1 MAETVF
7 PKLSSS
13 DQSYMPKDGWSV
25 LHLFCVGSID
35 LDKGKIVS
43 ACKAAN
49 EDGYQVVP
57 FAVLGHKAQVGFI
70 GLGPSFVRLK
80 EFQRDLERA
89 GLIVV
94 DSYVSITEVSEYA
107 SQMPAERK
115 EPRLHPVLPPVG
127 MYNICFYGMS
137 KSRSVGANWYQ
148 LSYEER
154 ERMMY
159 GHGASGRTF
168 AGRVVQLVTGSTGV
182 DDYEW
187 GVTLFAARPD
197 DLKAVVYTMRF
208 DEASAIF
215 GEFGPFYTGVIG
227 DLESVLD
234 TSF

>member
-1 MAETVF
+1 MPEVVV
-7 PKLSSS
+7 PKLSNS
-13 DQSYMPKDGWSV
+13 DEKFTPKEGWSV
-25 LHLFCVGSID
+25 LHLFCVGAMD
-35 LDKGKIVS
+35 LDKAKVV
-43 ACKAAN
+43 AAVKAVR

-57 FAVLGHKAQVGFI
+57 FAILGHKAQAGFI
-70 GLGPSFVRLK
+70 AIGPSFVRLK
-80 EFQRDLERA
+80 ELQRDIERA
-89 GLIVV
+89 GLRVI

-107 SQMPAERK
+107 AGMPADRK
-115 EPRLHPVLPPVG
+115 EPRLHPVLPPEG

-137 KSRSVGANWYQ
+137 KRREVGANWYQ
-148 LSYEER
+148 LPYDER
-154 ERMMY
+154 EKMMY
-159 GHGASGRTF
+159 GHGTSGRAF